1 MSEWFSKATRVGSY
15 DSFVRSLMDGDMER
29 FEMYITSYIMQSGS
43 YFDFNKNTPEQVFHV
58 FILGLVVG
66 LRGEYYIRSNQ
77 ESGLGRFDVVMLPKR
92 SGRAG
97 ILLEFKA
104 TDDSKKLKA
113 KAQEGLKQVKDKQY
127 LELFRQNGVKE
138 VLAIGLAF
146 CGKQMEL
153 VSENMSC
160 TFS

>member
-1 MSEWFSKATRVGSY
+1 E
-15 DSFVRSLMDGDMER
+15 
-29 FEMYITSYIMQSGS
+29 
-43 YFDFNKNTPEQVFHV
+43 NTPEQVFHV

-77 ESGLGRFDVVMLPKR
+77 ESGLGRFDVVMLPKQ

-104 TDDSKKLKA
+104 TNDSKKLNA

-127 LELFRQNGVKE
+127 LELFKQNGVNE

-146 CGKQMEL
+146 CGKQLCL
-153 VSENMSC
+153 VSEK
-160 TFS
+160 FLLEHK

>member
-1 MSEWFSKATRVGSY
+1 E
-15 DSFVRSLMDGDMER
+15 
-29 FEMYITSYIMQSGS
+29 
-43 YFDFNKNTPEQVFHV
+43 NTPEQVFHV

-77 ESGLGRFDVVMLPKR
+77 ESGLGRFDVVMLPKQ

-104 TDDSKKLKA
+104 TNDSKKLKA

-127 LELFRQNGVKE
+127 LELFKQNGVNE
-138 VLAIGLAF
+138 VLVIGLAF
-146 CGKQMEL
+146 CGKQLCL
-153 VSENMSC
+153 VYQSEDISLN
-160 TFS
+160 T